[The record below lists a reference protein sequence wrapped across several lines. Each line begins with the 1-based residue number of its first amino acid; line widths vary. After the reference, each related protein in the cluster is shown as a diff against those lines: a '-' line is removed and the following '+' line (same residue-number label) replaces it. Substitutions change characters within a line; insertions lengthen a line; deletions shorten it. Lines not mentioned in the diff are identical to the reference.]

1 MATVRWSLKVSPDT
15 DAAVRTYLGQ
25 IGGRKGDFSNFVETA
40 VRERLGQVIQELS
53 AASQVRSS
61 DPNGD
66 FGATVDAIRDRARS
80 LSEAQVRRLVSEAVD
95 ATRGIADQ

>member
-40 VRERLGQVIQELS
+40 VRERLGQVVQELS
-53 AASQVRSS
+53 TAAQARS
-61 DPNGD
+61 DNPPDD
-66 FGATVDAIRDRARS
+66 FSVTVDAIRDRARS
-80 LSEAQVRRLVSEAVD
+80 LSEAQVRRLVSDAID
-95 ATRGIADQ
+95 ATRR